1 MKYTIKQGNI
11 ASIIKVNDKRFC
23 YLKKGMICY
32 LYLPDEDKGIRVF
45 EALPEKVKK
54 AVKDQFNQIFS
65 LPVEKRGEYIK
76 NLKEKTI

>member
-1 MKYTIKQGNI
+1 MKYTIKHGNI

-23 YLKKGMICY
+23 YLKKGIICDT
-32 LYLPDEDKGIRVF
+32 LHASTIGVRNF

-54 AVKDQFNQIFS
+54 AVKDQFNKIFS
-65 LPVEKRGEYIK
+65 LPVEERGEYIK